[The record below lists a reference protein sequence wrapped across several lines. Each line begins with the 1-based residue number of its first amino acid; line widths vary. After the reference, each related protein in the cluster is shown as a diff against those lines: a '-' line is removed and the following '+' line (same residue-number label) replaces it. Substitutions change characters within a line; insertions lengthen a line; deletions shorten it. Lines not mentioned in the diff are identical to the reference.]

1 MARPMLEMRSLL
13 PEFFMPRGCTTADEN
28 AAQIP
33 RNREY
38 TVRSG
43 LISWETRRTQRSTTF
58 LPVSIFVASCLCG
71 EIFLVAAL
79 LRRVIRGW
87 SFEEVSIRGRVG

>member
-38 TVRSG
+38 N
-43 LISWETRRTQRSTTF
+43 
-58 LPVSIFVASCLCG
+58 G
-71 EIFLVAAL
+71 EIWAHFMRDTKNTKIHHVFARVN
-79 LRRVIRGW
+79 LRG
-87 SFEEVSIRGRVG
+87 FVSLW